1 MGGGIFTWLEPGMFF
16 ALTYIL
22 SASARLWVWHP
33 PWTKKFRLTA
43 EHKAVTP
50 HADNTTQQPS
60 IKPPE
65 WLLHTQITTTHSR
78 VSNTPERETSVRVHR
93 NTWISTGCV
102 MDKKCIVWALAS
114 YALFIHA
121 FSRQS
126 IFLVFLNSEAV
137 STPGIFDTQREC
149 VIYQRQIWFF
159 CEIYKNSCIF
169 PTNAYNKQLA
179 D

>member
-1 MGGGIFTWLEPGMFF
+1 MFF

-22 SASARLWVWHP
+22 SASARPGVWHP
-33 PWTKKFRLTA
+33 PWTKKLRLTA

-60 IKPPE
+60 IKTPE
-65 WLLHTQITTTHSR
+65 RLTYTQITTTHSR
-78 VSNTPERETSVRVHR
+78 ASSLLKGYLHAEKYNSTAEYQASWMVTPHAEYTTHSRVSKPPGRETSARVHR
-93 NTWISTGCV
+93 NTWISAGCV
-102 MDKKCIVWALAS
+102 MDKKCIVWAKAS

-137 STPGIFDTQREC
+137 STPGVFDTQRE
-149 VIYQRQIWFF
+149 I
-159 CEIYKNSCIF
+159 
-169 PTNAYNKQLA
+169 
-179 D
+179 

>member
-1 MGGGIFTWLEPGMFF
+1 MFF

-33 PWTKKFRLTA
+33 PWTKKLRLTA

-50 HADNTTQQPS
+50 HADNTTQQPSIKTPERLTYTQITTTQQPS

-78 VSNTPERETSVRVHR
+78 VSKTPERETSARVHR

-137 STPGIFDTQREC
+137 STPGIFETRRE
-149 VIYQRQIWFF
+149 I
-159 CEIYKNSCIF
+159 
-169 PTNAYNKQLA
+169 
-179 D
+179 